1 MKFVRFCYFLFG
13 VLFVFQTIGQTGHS
27 SPKFEILVY
36 GRVSN
41 NAYRDAENI
50 VADRWNIRLKSIV
63 TCMVPTFLKDSAE
76 VFNRRSD
83 SLISLKYGKNWRQK
97 FDKEIA
103 KEKKFIEKLIAR
115 IKPLEYISQLN
126 SALSKE
132 GNEVYYMVYPYS
144 IARSEKKYEVF
155 VYGWGTINGETD
167 LVCYYKFKVFK
178 HKKAIDLVT
187 DKPFLLFN

>member
-1 MKFVRFCYFLFG
+1 MKFVRFCFLLFG
-13 VLFVFQTIGQTGHS
+13 VLFVFQTIGQKVPPSH
-27 SPKFEILVY
+27 KYEILVY

-41 NAYRDAENI
+41 DAYRDAENI
-50 VADRWNIRLKSIV
+50 VADRWNIDLKSIA

-83 SLISLKYGKNWRQK
+83 SLISLKYGKSWRQK

-103 KEKKFIEKLIAR
+103 KEKKLIEKFVAR
-115 IKPLEYISQLN
+115 VKPLEYISKLN

-132 GNEVYYMVYPYS
+132 NNEVYYMVYPYS

-178 HKKAIDLVT
+178 HKKAIELIT
-187 DKPFLLFN
+187 DKPSLLFN